1 VRTGTGI
8 VCAGAVLLALA
19 GAPALAE
26 AGGPEQLMLET
37 LNGER
42 AKRRLPPLRESTRL
56 RHTARAHGR
65 LMLRLDFFG
74 HLRSIRGPSG
84 YRTLGEVIA
93 WRSGRRPGTREVL
106 RAWLRSPPHR
116 RVLLNPRLR
125 LAGAA
130 LVRGARGRRK
140 GVAWT
145 MHLGRR

>member
-1 VRTGTGI
+1 M
-8 VCAGAVLLALA
+8 CAGAVLLALT
-19 GAPALAE
+19 GAPAVAE
-26 AGGPEQLMLET
+26 AAGAEQLMLET

-42 AKRRLPPLRESTRL
+42 AKRRLPELRESTRL
-56 RHTARAHGR
+56 RHTARAHSR

-74 HLRSIRGPSG
+74 HLGSIRGPSG
-84 YRTLGEVIA
+84 YRMLGEVIA
-93 WRSGRRPGTREVL
+93 WRSGRRPDTRGVV
-106 RAWLRSPPHR
+106 RAWLRSAPHR

-130 LVRGARGRRK
+130 LVRGALGRRK